1 MEPAGRNQLLASE
14 DFPTGPGLGTECRS
28 CGRDS
33 WPDCPRTRG
42 QWQGSGVPGAHRRQ
56 PTRRRQAPARRG
68 RRPLHSPAVFRAGG
82 RSDRRWIP
90 APPARTRAQVRGA
103 AEPGGCRFSA
113 QGEKRRRRCLGVAAA
128 PGGVWTSLLC
138 GVFHGDRCVMRAAPC
153 VALARLRAAH
163 ILHGGTRVPAAWA
176 RPSLPKERGTWV
188 PGARGASGDASRKSA
203 PALPPKVFFKI
214 TIIITSLCFVLNY
227 RLPFMPSAE
236 ILSENSYLN
245 AGKLRVISFLLPM
258 TFYCAG

>member
-14 DFPTGPGLGTECRS
+14 DFPTGLGLGTECRS
-28 CGRDS
+28 CGRAETAG
-33 WPDCPRTRG
+33 PT
-42 QWQGSGVPGAHRRQ
+42 VPGRGAGGRGVGCRA
-56 PTRRRQAPARRG
+56 PTAASPRAAARLRRG
-68 RRPLHSPAVFRAGG
+68 GDVAPCTRRAGG

-128 PGGVWTSLLC
+128 PSGVWTSLLC

-163 ILHGGTRVPAAWA
+163 TLHGGTCVAAAWA

-188 PGARGASGDASRKSA
+188 PGAWGARDCVSKIRPRPA
-203 PALPPKVFFKI
+203 PKGFF
-214 TIIITSLCFVLNY
+214 F
-227 RLPFMPSAE
+227 
-236 ILSENSYLN
+236 
-245 AGKLRVISFLLPM
+245 
-258 TFYCAG
+258 